1 MNRILSYIEKVP
13 DYLRQEFSSRMLVC
27 VIVLI
32 VYLFVLFFS
41 NKVADVLRK
50 IFIVACIGFA
60 VIGGFRGPNKN
71 GFEMICTAVLA
82 LILLGII
89 RLISYIIRTVRQN
102 RIDARIEERALAKAA
117 KRRGSFKNK
126 QGYSGASKPIE
137 DDYVPDE
144 MSKEEIR
151 DVVDNDEVSAADEKT
166 AASFS
171 ENEEPQKAA
180 SGLSAAENPAETD
193 ADAAEPSPA
202 VSSSGTEVRTSAV
215 SSSEEAPGV
224 SSAIPSPSDTS
235 GRPSDAAPAPQA
247 KSTGSSVSP
256 AHAVQSPAPKAAAPS
271 LSRDDVYDALT
282 KLGDLRDKGIL
293 TEEEF
298 TAKKSELLAKIG

>member
-41 NKVADVLRK
+41 NKVAGVLRK

-180 SGLSAAENPAETD
+180 SGLSAAEKSCRNRCRCRRTIPGCFFIRHR
-193 ADAAEPSPA
+193 SPNIRCFVIGRGSWRFFCHT
-202 VSSSGTEVRTSAV
+202 VSVGYF
-215 SSSEEAPGV
+215 
-224 SSAIPSPSDTS
+224 
-235 GRPSDAAPAPQA
+235 RPSFRR
-247 KSTGSSVSP
+247 GSC
-256 AHAVQSPAPKAAAPS
+256 
-271 LSRDDVYDALT
+271 
-282 KLGDLRDKGIL
+282 
-293 TEEEF
+293 
-298 TAKKSELLAKIG
+298 TAG